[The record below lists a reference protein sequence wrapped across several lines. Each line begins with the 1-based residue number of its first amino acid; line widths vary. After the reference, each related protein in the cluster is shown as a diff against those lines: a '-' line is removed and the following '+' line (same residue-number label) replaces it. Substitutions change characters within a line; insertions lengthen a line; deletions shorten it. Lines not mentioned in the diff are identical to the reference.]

1 MSNLQPI
8 ERASVEMRQ
17 FKYLVVF
24 IFLHL
29 LLVDVDTLHYT
40 AVPFGTVI
48 TADGEARTYSDVFE
62 IVIVRSHPKVVRT
75 EHTVKMQT
83 NLFELLRSLH
93 AEGADETLISVY
105 KRRLLNLSQTFQRAK
120 RWAVLE
126 PVGEL
131 AGSIFGLTT
140 NRETQEIRERLN
152 QVIASFGEQNH
163 VIRGLTVALNDTI
176 HVQTA
181 IQSTVRTLLDR
192 SRNVQ
197 EIISKIH
204 SKLGNIEK
212 QMALSSSYMMIETIL
227 SLLEFLKTQ
236 EDNYET
242 SFHLVREFAEVGH
255 VTENL
260 VSEAKLR
267 MILREINS
275 PLPTSYIYKNFPV
288 RLLTLTPSEVGC
300 VFTVPKVDPEVYS
313 AWRVMTVPFLNN
325 VRTLRLQPELSAVA
339 LGHISGSMIN
349 TEKCFFS
356 GPKLCPNALT
366 YQTLPCIQGILA
378 KSASLVKSC
387 SVIPVDV
394 STPVV
399 IKVSETQLLVS
410 GSQDSISERC
420 LGKPAST
427 HTLPS
432 DCVLVN
438 VPHNCT
444 VSSQKHSWSYT
455 LGRKSVITWRIEDEF
470 LLKGVEVNLTIPIV
484 PSLPPLDWTHL
495 QELSNITRHQLPQ
508 LNSLFDVPL
517 LSVHKFQLMWI
528 LLVIGIV
535 LVGVGGF
542 FFRFRASLCRK
553 SQAKGWAGPQATR
566 YGQTDASANTDAST
580 SADTTASTSTSA
592 NTNITVSATSDNPR
606 QELYPR
612 LAFT

>member
-1 MSNLQPI
+1 MEKSK
-8 ERASVEMRQ
+8 R
-17 FKYLVVF
+17 LVVLLCF
-24 IFLHL
+24 HL
-29 LLVDVDTLHYT
+29 LLVDVDTLQYT
-40 AVPFGTVI
+40 KVPFGTVV
-48 TADGEARTYSDVFE
+48 TADGEARTYSNEFE
-62 IVIVRSHPKVVRT
+62 IVIVRSHPKVIRSEYT
-75 EHTVKMQT
+75 AKMHTS
-83 NLFELLRSLH
+83 LFELLRSLQ
-93 AEGADETLISVY
+93 AKGADETLISVY
-105 KRRLLNLSQTFQRAK
+105 KRRLLNLGQVHERTR

-140 NRETQEIRERLN
+140 NRETQEIRDRLN

-181 IQSTVRTLLDR
+181 IQSTVRTLMDR

-204 SKLGNIEK
+204 SKLGKIEK
-212 QMALSSSYMMIETIL
+212 QLALSSSYMMIETIL

-242 SFHLVREFAEVGH
+242 SFRLVREFAEVGH

-260 VSEAKLR
+260 VSEPKLR

-288 RLLTLTPSEVGC
+288 RLLTLTSSEVGYI
-300 VFTVPKVDPEVYS
+300 FTIPKVDPEVYS

-325 VRTLRLQPELSAVA
+325 AGILRLQPELSAVA
-339 LGHISGSMIN
+339 LGHTSGSMIN
-349 TEKCFFS
+349 TENCIFS

-366 YQTLPCIQGILA
+366 YRALPCLQGILA
-378 KSASLVKSC
+378 KSASLIQSC
-387 SVIPVDV
+387 SVIPVEV

-410 GSQDSISERC
+410 GSQDSVSERC
-420 LGKPAST
+420 LGRPAST
-427 HTLPS
+427 YTLPS
-432 DCVLVN
+432 DSVLVDI
-438 VPHNCT
+438 PHNCT
-444 VSSQKHSWSYT
+444 VSSQTYSWSYA
-455 LGRKSVITWRIEDEF
+455 LGRKSMITLRIEDEF
-470 LLKGVEVNLTIPIV
+470 LLKGVEVNLTLPIA

-528 LLVIGIV
+528 LLVIGI
-535 LVGVGGF
+535 LSVGVGGMIF
-542 FFRFRASLCRK
+542 FKYRDSLCRK
-553 SQAKGWAGPQATR
+553 SQAKGWVGPHATR
-566 YGQTDASANTDAST
+566 YRDSDASADAN
-580 SADTTASTSTSA
+580 TSTSA
-592 NTNITVSATSDNPR
+592 NTNASTSANINVDTTSEDLASQTSPPTR
-606 QELYPR
+606 RELYPR
-612 LAFT
+612 LVFTP